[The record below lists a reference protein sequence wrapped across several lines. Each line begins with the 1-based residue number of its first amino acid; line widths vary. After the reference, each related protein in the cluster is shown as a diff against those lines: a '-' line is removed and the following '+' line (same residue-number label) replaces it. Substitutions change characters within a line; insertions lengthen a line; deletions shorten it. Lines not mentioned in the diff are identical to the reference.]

1 MNANQIKIVK
11 KTWRVLMMIDPK
23 VIGDVFYSK
32 LFSDYPQIRK
42 MFPTDMDKQY
52 VKLVEMLTSIVSR
65 LDRLEDISD
74 DIVAMAKRHTGYNVK
89 ASHYDMVGTS
99 LLWTLKTALKDD
111 WTKEVEDAWATC
123 YNTLANT
130 MLVNS

>member
-23 VIGDVFYSK
+23 VIGDAFYSK
-32 LFSDYPQIRK
+32 LFSDYPQMRK

-52 VKLVEMLTSIVSR
+52 VKLVDMLTSIVSR

-74 DIVAMAKRHTGYNVK
+74 DIVALSLRHTDHTIK
-89 ASHYDMVGTS
+89 ASYYDMLGNS
-99 LLWTLKTALKDD
+99 LKWTLKTALKDD
-111 WTKEVEDAWATC
+111 WTTEVEDAWATC
-123 YNTLANT
+123 YNTVATT
-130 MLVNS
+130 MLVNG